1 LPHYCVKG
9 VHCRLGRWRQLTKN
23 AKGQVE
29 AVIISRSTR
38 EASQPLSLAET
49 KLQYQFAMAARPT
62 GLGRGQKFIKQEPL
76 TALAE
81 QCELAIRQVPRYSRR
96 SDGRFPESS
105 SGCSWPKAEVLAKQ
119 GNVRFGRITAV
130 SPAPT
135 FSIGQYDR
143 CGRGAYLAYRQPRQR
158 FLAEPALLPRGKPA
172 ASASAHACGT
182 LSRSRQR
189 HCPLLSLAI
198 SASTRAWSASSASLA
213 DSTTSGGRW
222 RVPPIE

>member
-1 LPHYCVKG
+1 
-9 VHCRLGRWRQLTKN
+9 LGRWRQLTKN

-105 SGCSWPKAEVLAKQ
+105 SGCSWPGAPSGQRQLPGFAIQWLFSGDELEGFNFGTVPLRDVHCS
-119 GNVRFGRITAV
+119 GNL
-130 SPAPT
+130 PT
-135 FSIGQYDR
+135 GF
-143 CGRGAYLAYRQPRQR
+143 
-158 FLAEPALLPRGKPA
+158 
-172 ASASAHACGT
+172 
-182 LSRSRQR
+182 
-189 HCPLLSLAI
+189 
-198 SASTRAWSASSASLA
+198 
-213 DSTTSGGRW
+213 
-222 RVPPIE
+222 